1 MYTQEDVQILLK
13 LDAFKV
19 GFTPQDN
26 SEIYSDFEI
35 VSVVTVNIF
44 WPPTALFYVTNCTHV
59 VKNYVQTSHIK

>member
-1 MYTQEDVQILLK
+1 MLYVKMTLNPSDSSMYTQEDVQILLK

-44 WPPTALFYVTNCTHV
+44 
-59 VKNYVQTSHIK
+59 